1 MATYLLIDALE
12 FSIDVLARRGNQ
24 TDGFFPYAKNLYTN
38 FKVSMAESLFFPRFD
53 LVFPV
58 FFRVWEFCSYT
69 QSFHRSRFVIISD
82 EFCFYYCSAHQG
94 SKRGC
99 APRESCI

>member
-1 MATYLLIDALE
+1 MKPQRSVWFSTFGQTFKVKINEENYMATYLLIDALE

-58 FFRVWEFCSYT
+58 FFPGLG
-69 QSFHRSRFVIISD
+69 IL
-82 EFCFYYCSAHQG
+82 
-94 SKRGC
+94 
-99 APRESCI
+99 